1 MPKLIKDLVDSIKK
15 FFGGI
20 FKKKEKPPEQ
30 KPVEHK

>member
-15 FFGGI
+15 LLESI

-30 KPVEHK
+30 KKV